1 MSVPNSCIA
10 AFSILLARGLVKG
23 GKIVRGGSPMVD
35 RRARREY
42 AQLVRQF
49 ISGRMTNSGY
59 EQRFFGLRANEKD
72 AALVEIFDE
81 VNTLCEDAYP
91 NKLTQ
96 RWQLNNDER
105 RRVAQAVLF
114 LHSGAEYQW
123 LDKLWDGSVF
133 LITAFFV
140 LLLFALLPKTSLLIR
155 FAVSVPLVAA
165 WQWYERW
172 QFKRSVIVGDKEAW
186 PFLHQAELEA
196 ARRQPRLL
204 NGKGNNVA

>member
-1 MSVPNSCIA
+1 
-10 AFSILLARGLVKG
+10 
-23 GKIVRGGSPMVD
+23 MVD
-35 RRARREY
+35 RKARREY

-49 ISGRMTNSGY
+49 ISGRMTNDEY
-59 EQRFFGLRANEKD
+59 EQKFFGLRATKKD
-72 AALVEIFDE
+72 TALVKIFME
-81 VNTLCEDAYP
+81 VDTLCEDAYP

-114 LHSGAEYQW
+114 LQSGAEYRW

-133 LITAFFV
+133 LITAFFIF
-140 LLLFALLPKTSLLIR
+140 LLFALLQETPLLIR

-165 WQWYERW
+165 WQWYEQW
-172 QFKRSVIVGDKEAW
+172 QRKQSAIVGDKEAW
-186 PFLHQAELEA
+186 PFLHQADLEA

-204 NGKGNNVA
+204 NGKESNAAGTMS